1 MWTALER
8 FGANVIS
15 LVGNIVL
22 SYFVTQKDFGIVSA
36 LSIFTSIVF
45 VFTDCGLSDGIMRYK
60 DAKRKDF
67 NTLFWFNVLMGVVL
81 LLLFNIMAPFMAN
94 YFEVPE
100 VEGVMRFFGVG
111 ALVGSMLIAQETKLR
126 YSLEFS
132 KLTRVNLLAVFSG
145 VMSGILMG
153 YLGFGYW
160 SIAFVYVGYRFFALV
175 YLMIFT
181 KWEVRFEFSLD
192 TFKDLWRF
200 GVNLMLSVLTSQIA
214 QNIYGF
220 ILGKYYSMVQTG
232 YFGQAQKLQHSPTYA
247 LESTISTT
255 SYALLTKEPDE
266 ERLRTS
272 ALSMYGV
279 ALFVMMSFVGLF
291 FSLSFPIIDILY
303 AERWLPVVPYL
314 RLLLILG
321 LFQALSRFMQ
331 MLLKVYDCTKY
342 IRNIVIVENMTII
355 LSAYMLYSCGV
366 LVMLTS
372 SILISMVMLNVYALF
387 VSKVSGIRCL
397 QLVKMLAANVVLMG
411 IPCAVVFFLVSAINS
426 SIVSLFVGVCVYVV
440 LVLIVC
446 KLCKPVYYGYIKN
459 KCACLKKK
467 FCEKRKKYSV
477 KKFFVNFVKK
487 K

>member
-1 MWTALER
+1 MWTALDR

-126 YSLEFS
+126 YNLEFS

-145 VMSGILMG
+145 VLTGILMG

-279 ALFVMMSFVGLF
+279 ALFVMMSFIGMF
-291 FSLSFPIIDILY
+291 FALSFPIIDVLF

-321 LFQALSRFMQ
+321 MFQALSRFMQ
-331 MLLKVYDCTKY
+331 MLLKVYNRTRN
-342 IRNIVIVENMTII
+342 IRNIVIAENLMII
-355 LSAYMLYSCGV
+355 FSVYILYPYGV
-366 LVMLTS
+366 LAMLIG
-372 SILISMVMLNVYALF
+372 SILVSMVMLNIYALF
-387 VSKVSGIRCL
+387 VSKVSQIKYFKL
-397 QLVKMLAANVVLMG
+397 IKMLVGNAIMMS
-411 IPCAVVFFLVSAINS
+411 IPCVVVFYIVSMIDS
-426 SIVSLFVGVCVYVV
+426 SVVSLFVGVLLYVV
-440 LVLIVC
+440 LLLIGC
-446 KLCKPVYYGYIKN
+446 KLCKPIYYEYIKN
-459 KCACLKKK
+459 KCVLLKNKVCDK
-467 FCEKRKKYSV
+467 TE
-477 KKFFVNFVKK
+477 
-487 K
+487 

>member
-1 MWTALER
+1 MWTALDR

-126 YSLEFS
+126 YNLEFS

-145 VMSGILMG
+145 VLTGILMG

-279 ALFVMMSFVGLF
+279 ALFVMMSFIGMF
-291 FSLSFPIIDILY
+291 FALSFPIIDVLF

-321 LFQALSRFMQ
+321 MFQALSRFMQ
-331 MLLKVYDCTKY
+331 MLLKVYNRTRN
-342 IRNIVIVENMTII
+342 IRNIVIVENLMII
-355 LSAYMLYSCGV
+355 FSVYILYPYGV
-366 LVMLTS
+366 LAMLIG
-372 SILISMVMLNVYALF
+372 SILVSMVMLNIYALF
-387 VSKVSGIRCL
+387 VSKVSQIKYFKL
-397 QLVKMLAANVVLMG
+397 IKMLVGNAIMMS
-411 IPCAVVFFLVSAINS
+411 IPCVVVFYIVSMIDS
-426 SIVSLFVGVCVYVV
+426 SVVSLFVGVLLYVV
-440 LVLIVC
+440 LLLIGC
-446 KLCKPVYYGYIKN
+446 KLCKPIYYEYIKN
-459 KCACLKKK
+459 KCVLLKNKVCDK
-467 FCEKRKKYSV
+467 TE
-477 KKFFVNFVKK
+477 
-487 K
+487 

>member
-1 MWTALER
+1 MWTALDR

-81 LLLFNIMAPFMAN
+81 LLLFNVMAPVMAN

-100 VEGVMRFFGVG
+100 IEGVMRFFGVG

-126 YSLEFS
+126 YNLEFS

-145 VMSGILMG
+145 VLSGILMG

-279 ALFVMMSFVGLF
+279 ALFVMMSFIGMF
-291 FSLSFPIIDILY
+291 FALSFPIIDVLF

-321 LFQALSRFMQ
+321 MFQALIRFMQ
-331 MLLKVYDCTKY
+331 MLLKVYNRTRN
-342 IRNIVIVENMTII
+342 IRNIVIVENLMII
-355 LSAYMLYSCGV
+355 FSVYILYPYGV
-366 LVMLTS
+366 LAMLIG
-372 SILISMVMLNVYALF
+372 SILVSMVMLNIYALF
-387 VSKVSGIRCL
+387 VSKVSQIKYFKL
-397 QLVKMLAANVVLMG
+397 IKMLVGNAIMMS
-411 IPCAVVFFLVSAINS
+411 IPCVVVFYIVSMIDS
-426 SIVSLFVGVCVYVV
+426 SVASLFVGVLLYVV
-440 LVLIVC
+440 LLLIGC
-446 KLCKPVYYGYIKN
+446 KLCKPIYYEYIKN
-459 KCACLKKK
+459 KCVLLKNKVCDK
-467 FCEKRKKYSV
+467 TE
-477 KKFFVNFVKK
+477 
-487 K
+487 

>member
-1 MWTALER
+1 MWTALDR

-81 LLLFNIMAPFMAN
+81 LLLFNVMAPVMAN

-100 VEGVMRFFGVG
+100 IEGVMRFFGVG

-126 YSLEFS
+126 YNLEFS

-145 VMSGILMG
+145 VLSGILMG

-279 ALFVMMSFVGLF
+279 ALFVMMSFIGMF
-291 FSLSFPIIDILY
+291 FALSFSIIDVLF

-321 LFQALSRFMQ
+321 MFQALIRFMQ
-331 MLLKVYDCTKY
+331 MLLKVYNRTRN
-342 IRNIVIVENMTII
+342 IRNIVIVENLMII
-355 LSAYMLYSCGV
+355 FSVYILYPYGV
-366 LVMLTS
+366 LAMLIG
-372 SILISMVMLNVYALF
+372 SILVSMVMLNIYALF
-387 VSKVSGIRCL
+387 VSRVSQIKYFKL
-397 QLVKMLAANVVLMG
+397 IKMLVGNAIMMS
-411 IPCAVVFFLVSAINS
+411 IPCVVVFYLVSMIDS
-426 SIVSLFVGVCVYVV
+426 SVVSLFVGVLLYVV
-440 LVLIVC
+440 LLLIGC
-446 KLCKPVYYGYIKN
+446 KLCKPIYYEYIKN
-459 KCACLKKK
+459 KCVLLKNNVCDKT
-467 FCEKRKKYSV
+467 E
-477 KKFFVNFVKK
+477 
-487 K
+487 

>member
-1 MWTALER
+1 MKLIYFLWTALDR

-126 YSLEFS
+126 YNLEFS

-145 VMSGILMG
+145 VLTGILMG

-279 ALFVMMSFVGLF
+279 ALFVMMSFIGMF
-291 FSLSFPIIDILY
+291 FALSFPIIDVLF

-321 LFQALSRFMQ
+321 MFQALIRFMQ
-331 MLLKVYDCTKY
+331 MLLKVYNRTRN
-342 IRNIVIVENMTII
+342 IRNIVIVENLMII
-355 LSAYMLYSCGV
+355 FSVYILYPYGV
-366 LVMLTS
+366 LAMLIG
-372 SILISMVMLNVYALF
+372 SILVSMVMLNIYALF
-387 VSKVSGIRCL
+387 VSRVSQIKYFKL
-397 QLVKMLAANVVLMG
+397 IKMLVGNAIMMS
-411 IPCAVVFFLVSAINS
+411 IPCVVVFYLVSMIDS
-426 SIVSLFVGVCVYVV
+426 SVVSLFVGVLLYVV
-440 LVLIVC
+440 LLLIGC
-446 KLCKPVYYGYIKN
+446 KLCKPIYYEYIKN
-459 KCACLKKK
+459 KCVLLKNKVCDK
-467 FCEKRKKYSV
+467 TE
-477 KKFFVNFVKK
+477 
-487 K
+487 

>member
-1 MWTALER
+1 MKLIYFLWTALDR

-126 YSLEFS
+126 YNLEFS

-145 VMSGILMG
+145 VLTGILMG

-181 KWEVRFEFSLD
+181 KWDVRFEFSLD

-279 ALFVMMSFVGLF
+279 ALFVMMSFIGMF
-291 FSLSFPIIDILY
+291 FALSFPIIDVLF

-321 LFQALSRFMQ
+321 MFQALSRFMQ
-331 MLLKVYDCTKY
+331 MLLKVYNRTRN
-342 IRNIVIVENMTII
+342 IRNIVIVENLMII
-355 LSAYMLYSCGV
+355 FSVYILYPYGV
-366 LVMLTS
+366 LAMLIG
-372 SILISMVMLNVYALF
+372 SILVSMVMLNIYALF
-387 VSKVSGIRCL
+387 VSRVSQIKYFKL
-397 QLVKMLAANVVLMG
+397 IKMLVGNAIMMS
-411 IPCAVVFFLVSAINS
+411 IPCVVVFYIVSMIDS
-426 SIVSLFVGVCVYVV
+426 SVVSLFVGVLLYVV
-440 LVLIVC
+440 LLLIGC
-446 KLCKPVYYGYIKN
+446 KLCKPIYYEYIKN
-459 KCACLKKK
+459 KCVLLKNNVCDKT
-467 FCEKRKKYSV
+467 E
-477 KKFFVNFVKK
+477 
-487 K
+487 

>member
-1 MWTALER
+1 MWTALDR

-126 YSLEFS
+126 YNLEFS

-145 VMSGILMG
+145 VLTGILMG

-279 ALFVMMSFVGLF
+279 ALFVMMSFIGMF
-291 FSLSFPIIDILY
+291 FALSFPIIDVLF

-321 LFQALSRFMQ
+321 MFQALSRFMQ
-331 MLLKVYDCTKY
+331 MLLKVYNRTRN
-342 IRNIVIVENMTII
+342 IRNIVIVENLMII
-355 LSAYMLYSCGV
+355 FSVYILYSYGV
-366 LVMLTS
+366 LAMLIG
-372 SILISMVMLNVYALF
+372 SILVSMVMLNIYALF
-387 VSKVSGIRCL
+387 VSRVSQIKYFKL
-397 QLVKMLAANVVLMG
+397 IKMLVGNAIMMS
-411 IPCAVVFFLVSAINS
+411 IPCVVVFYIVSMIDS
-426 SIVSLFVGVCVYVV
+426 SVVSLFVGVLLYVV
-440 LVLIVC
+440 LLLIGC
-446 KLCKPVYYGYIKN
+446 KLCKPIYYEYIKN
-459 KCACLKKK
+459 KSVLLKNKVCDK
-467 FCEKRKKYSV
+467 TK
-477 KKFFVNFVKK
+477 
-487 K
+487 

>member
-1 MWTALER
+1 MKLIYFLWTALDR

-126 YSLEFS
+126 YNLEFS

-145 VMSGILMG
+145 VLTGILMG

-279 ALFVMMSFVGLF
+279 ALFVMMSFIGMF
-291 FSLSFPIIDILY
+291 FALSFPIIDVLF

-321 LFQALSRFMQ
+321 MFQALSRFMQ
-331 MLLKVYDCTKY
+331 MLLKVYNRTRN
-342 IRNIVIVENMTII
+342 IRNIVIVENLMII
-355 LSAYMLYSCGV
+355 FSVYILYPYGV
-366 LVMLTS
+366 LAMLIG
-372 SILISMVMLNVYALF
+372 SILVSMVMLNIYALF
-387 VSKVSGIRCL
+387 VSKVSQIKYFKL
-397 QLVKMLAANVVLMG
+397 IKMLVGNAIMMS
-411 IPCAVVFFLVSAINS
+411 IPCVVVFYIVSMIDS
-426 SIVSLFVGVCVYVV
+426 SVVSLFVGVLLYVV
-440 LVLIVC
+440 LLLIGC
-446 KLCKPVYYGYIKN
+446 KLCKPIYYEYIKN
-459 KCACLKKK
+459 KCVLLKNKVCDK
-467 FCEKRKKYSV
+467 TE
-477 KKFFVNFVKK
+477 
-487 K
+487 

>member
-1 MWTALER
+1 MKLIYFLWTALDR

-126 YSLEFS
+126 YNLEFS

-145 VMSGILMG
+145 VLTGILMG

-279 ALFVMMSFVGLF
+279 ALFVMMSFIGMF
-291 FSLSFPIIDILY
+291 FALSFPIIDVLF

-321 LFQALSRFMQ
+321 MFQALSRFMQ
-331 MLLKVYDCTKY
+331 MLLKVYNRTRN
-342 IRNIVIVENMTII
+342 IRNIVIVENLMII
-355 LSAYMLYSCGV
+355 FSVYILYSYGV
-366 LVMLTS
+366 LAMLIG
-372 SILISMVMLNVYALF
+372 SILVSMVMLNIYALF
-387 VSKVSGIRCL
+387 VSRVSQIKYFKL
-397 QLVKMLAANVVLMG
+397 IKMLVGNAIMMS
-411 IPCAVVFFLVSAINS
+411 IPCVVVFYIVSMIDS
-426 SIVSLFVGVCVYVV
+426 SVVSLFVGVLLYVV
-440 LVLIVC
+440 LLLIGC
-446 KLCKPVYYGYIKN
+446 KLCKPIYYEYIKN
-459 KCACLKKK
+459 KSVLLKNKVCDK
-467 FCEKRKKYSV
+467 TK
-477 KKFFVNFVKK
+477 
-487 K
+487 